1 MKKSTAALL
10 LFLLIFCL
18 LSTVIVALEP
28 AGKVSDAYKESVYYE
43 RLTAVELTG
52 DERRDI
58 VNIALSQVG
67 YHEGDSREDFGGGN
81 LLGKNEYTE
90 YNYFNGDIGG
100 DYSYYWC
107 ASFVTYCARQA
118 GISEETIMNSVS
130 CDRFV
135 ERFAS
140 RGEYVDRWSNK
151 KFRPQTADLIFF
163 LEDGADR
170 EYASHIG
177 IVIGCDKKYVY
188 TVEGNTKRGIVNTR
202 RYEFGDEDI
211 VGYAVPN
218 YAGVKNDYDFELNNK
233 GWFVPGKYIVNIG
246 KLNLR
251 AGSDVKSEA
260 LTTVANGTELILTEA
275 EGDWAKTTYK
285 GITGWVSLVYMLPE
299 EVGTTV
305 KLTYA
310 LHDFVTETRYKYE
323 SGGFIAA
330 GYADGLDENT
340 EFLGWSTT
348 ENGEVKYKEGDEIKI
363 SEDLTLYPVLKT
375 IVVPANVDVE
385 EPVELPAPKVDVDA
399 VKLYGNIIGVTVAA
413 AIVATAIILFIRSTK
428 SK

>member
-1 MKKSTAALL
+1 MKKTTAALL
-10 LFLLIFCL
+10 SLLLIL
-18 LSTVIVALEP
+18 SMLSTFAVALEP
-28 AGKVSDAYKESVYYE
+28 AGRVSDAYRASVYYE

-67 YHEGDSREDFGGGN
+67 YHEGDSRDDFGGGN
-81 LLGKNEYTE
+81 LFGKNEYTE

-118 GISEETIMNSVS
+118 GIPEETIMNSVS

-135 ERFAS
+135 ERFLS
-140 RGEYVDRWSNK
+140 RGEYISIKSNK
-151 KFRPQTADLIFF
+151 NFRPQTADFIFF

-177 IVIGCDKKYVY
+177 IVIGCDEKYVY

-202 RYEFGDEDI
+202 RYEFGDKDI

-218 YAGVKNDYDFELNNK
+218 YAGVKNDYDFELSNK
-233 GWFVPGKYIVNIG
+233 GWFVPGKYIVNVG
-246 KLNLR
+246 QLNMR
-251 AGSDVKSEA
+251 SGSDLKYEPVA
-260 LTTVANGTELILTEA
+260 TLTKGTELILTEA

-285 GITGWVSLVYMLPE
+285 GIIGWVSLLYMIPD
-299 EVGTTV
+299 EVGTMV
-305 KLTYA
+305 QLTYA
-310 LHDFVTETRYKYE
+310 LENHVTETRYKYE

-330 GYADGLDENT
+330 GYTDGLEDNT

-348 ENGEVKYKEGDEIKI
+348 EGGEVEYREGEEIKI
-363 SEDLTLYPVLKT
+363 VENLTLYPVLR
-375 IVVPANVDVE
+375 IISIPANVDVVTPPE
-385 EPVELPAPKVDVDA
+385 PKVDS
-399 VKLYGNIIGVTVAA
+399 VKLYGNIIGVTIAA
-413 AIVATAIILFIRSTK
+413 AIVATAIILFIRSSRNNAK
-428 SK
+428 